1 MLIGTIQKQQS
12 ISQYHSIE
20 SNLRDL
26 LSGFGLFYRNDT
38 FSIDVTPSGKGTITF
53 VEYFSIKVKKKARV
67 YVIVAGIVPFK
78 VDLPEPLNEASRTR
92 LNDEMYSILKNHK
105 LDINRESMSCTI
117 NEPVLVNYTE
127 EKGAVIDIFTLIY
140 ARIYHIHFRYSN
152 IISRR

>member
-12 ISQYHSIE
+12 ISRYYSSIE
-20 SNLRDL
+20 SSLRNL

-38 FSIDVTPSGKGTITF
+38 FRIDVTPSGKGTITF
-53 VEYFSIKVKKKARV
+53 VEYFSIKVKKKART

-105 LDINRESMSCTI
+105 LDINRESMNCTI

-140 ARIYHIHFRYSN
+140 ARIYHIHFKL
-152 IISRR
+152 

>member
-12 ISQYHSIE
+12 ISRYHSIE
-20 SNLRDL
+20 SGLRDL

-38 FSIDVTPSGKGTITF
+38 FRIDVTPSGKGTITF
-53 VEYFSIKVKKKARV
+53 VEYFSIKVKKKACA

-78 VDLPEPLNEASRTR
+78 VDWPEPLNEASRTR

-105 LDINRESMSCTI
+105 LDINRESMNCTI

-127 EKGAVIDIFTLIY
+127 EEGAVIDIFTLIY
-140 ARIYHIHFRYSN
+140 ARIYHIHFRL
-152 IISRR
+152 